1 MSFLYINDPKK
12 RNEIVADYLASVK
25 KTRQQRTWEDE
36 EVIESKKTG
45 GLLKQPAHCN
55 PDDDFKFTIQFLPG
69 DISGLQTKLTY
80 LLAEYQAGNTF
91 ATRNQIVAIA
101 DELLRRRQLS
111 QEQYDNINSIIQQ
124 QQQHIE

>member
-25 KTRQQRTWEDE
+25 KTRQQRTWNGK

-45 GLLKQPAHCN
+45 GLLKPAHCN
-55 PDDDFKFTIQFLPG
+55 PDFKFTIQFLPG

-111 QEQYDNINSIIQQ
+111 QEQYDNINSIIQL
-124 QQQHIE
+124 HIE

>member
-1 MSFLYINDPKK
+1 MSFHYINDPKK

-25 KTRQQRTWEDE
+25 KTRQQRTWDGKEI
-36 EVIESKKTG
+36 IESKKTG
-45 GLLKQPAHCN
+45 GLLKPAHCN
-55 PDDDFKFTIQFLPG
+55 PDFKFTIQFLPG
-69 DISGLQTKLTY
+69 DIRGLQTKLTY

-111 QEQYDNINSIIQQ
+111 QEQYDNINSIIQL
-124 QQQHIE
+124 HIE

>member
-25 KTRQQRTWEDE
+25 KTRRQQRTCWENE

-45 GLLKQPAHCN
+45 GLLNPANSN
-55 PDDDFKFTIQFLPG
+55 PDFKFAIQFLPG

-101 DELLRRRQLS
+101 DELLRRKHIS
-111 QEQYDNINSIIQQ
+111 QEEYHNISSIIKLPNT
-124 QQQHIE
+124 E

>member
-25 KTRQQRTWEDE
+25 KTRQQQRTCWEDE

-101 DELLRRRQLS
+101 DELLRRKHIS
-111 QEQYDNINSIIQQ
+111 QEEYHNISSIIKLPDT
-124 QQQHIE
+124 E

>member
-45 GLLKQPAHCN
+45 GLLN
-55 PDDDFKFTIQFLPG
+55 PGNSNPDFKFVSSIKQATPLLLVI
-69 DISGLQTKLTY
+69 KL
-80 LLAEYQAGNTF
+80 LL
-91 ATRNQIVAIA
+91 
-101 DELLRRRQLS
+101 
-111 QEQYDNINSIIQQ
+111 
-124 QQQHIE
+124 

>member
-36 EVIESKKTG
+36 EVIESKQTG
-45 GLLKQPAHCN
+45 GLLKPAHCN
-55 PDDDFKFTIQFLPG
+55 PDDFKFTIQFLPG

-101 DELLRRRQLS
+101 DELLRRKHIS
-111 QEQYDNINSIIQQ
+111 QEEYHDISSIIKLPNT
-124 QQQHIE
+124 E

>member
-25 KTRQQRTWEDE
+25 KTRQQRTWDGKEI
-36 EVIESKKTG
+36 IESKKTG
-45 GLLKQPAHCN
+45 GLLKPAHSN
-55 PDDDFKFTIQFLPG
+55 PDFKFTIQFLPG

-111 QEQYDNINSIIQQ
+111 QEQYDNINSIIQL
-124 QQQHIE
+124 HIE

>member
-25 KTRQQRTWEDE
+25 KTRQQRTWDGK

-45 GLLKQPAHCN
+45 GLSKPAHCN
-55 PDDDFKFTIQFLPG
+55 PDFKFTIQFLPG

-101 DELLRRRQLS
+101 DELLRRKHIS
-111 QEQYDNINSIIQQ
+111 QEEYNNISSIIKLPDT
-124 QQQHIE
+124 E

>member
-1 MSFLYINDPKK
+1 MSFHYINDPKK

-45 GLLKQPAHCN
+45 GLLNPANSN
-55 PDDDFKFTIQFLPG
+55 PDFKFTIQFLPG

-111 QEQYDNINSIIQQ
+111 QEQYDNISSIIQL
-124 QQQHIE
+124 HIE

>member
-25 KTRQQRTWEDE
+25 KTRQQRTWNGK
-36 EVIESKKTG
+36 EVIELKKTG
-45 GLLKQPAHCN
+45 GLLKPAHCN
-55 PDDDFKFTIQFLPG
+55 PDFKFTIQFLPG

-111 QEQYDNINSIIQQ
+111 QEQYDNINSIIQL
-124 QQQHIE
+124 HIE

>member
-1 MSFLYINDPKK
+1 MSFHYINDPKK

-45 GLLKQPAHCN
+45 GLLN
-55 PDDDFKFTIQFLPG
+55 PGNSNPDFKFAIQFLPG

-111 QEQYDNINSIIQQ
+111 QEQYDNISSIIQL
-124 QQQHIE
+124 HIE

>member
-25 KTRQQRTWEDE
+25 KTRQQRTWDGK

-45 GLLKQPAHCN
+45 GLLKPAHCN
-55 PDDDFKFTIQFLPG
+55 PDFKFTIQFLPG

-111 QEQYDNINSIIQQ
+111 QEQYDNINSIIQL
-124 QQQHIE
+124 HIE

>member
-45 GLLKQPAHCN
+45 GLLNPAHCN
-55 PDDDFKFTIQFLPG
+55 PDDFKFTIQFLPG

-111 QEQYDNINSIIQQ
+111 QEQYDNISSIIQL
-124 QQQHIE
+124 HIE

>member
-25 KTRQQRTWEDE
+25 KTRQQRTWDGKEI
-36 EVIESKKTG
+36 IESKKTG
-45 GLLKQPAHCN
+45 GLLKPAHCN
-55 PDDDFKFTIQFLPG
+55 PDFKFTIQFLPG
-69 DISGLQTKLTY
+69 DIRGLQTKLTY

-111 QEQYDNINSIIQQ
+111 QEQYDNISSIIQL
-124 QQQHIE
+124 HIE

>member
-25 KTRQQRTWEDE
+25 KTRQQRTWEGE

-45 GLLKQPAHCN
+45 GLLNPANSN
-55 PDDDFKFTIQFLPG
+55 PDFKFAIQFLPG

-111 QEQYDNINSIIQQ
+111 QEQYDNISSIIQL
-124 QQQHIE
+124 HIE

>member
-12 RNEIVADYLASVK
+12 RNEIVADYLTSVK
-25 KTRQQRTWEDE
+25 KTRQQRTWDGKEI
-36 EVIESKKTG
+36 IESKKTG
-45 GLLKQPAHCN
+45 GLLKPTHCN
-55 PDDDFKFTIQFLPG
+55 PDFKFTIQFLPG

-111 QEQYDNINSIIQQ
+111 QEQYDNISSIIQL
-124 QQQHIE
+124 HIE

>member
-45 GLLKQPAHCN
+45 GLLNPANSN
-55 PDDDFKFTIQFLPG
+55 PDFKFAIQFLPG

-111 QEQYDNINSIIQQ
+111 QEQYDNISSIIQL
-124 QQQHIE
+124 HIE

>member
-1 MSFLYINDPKK
+1 MSLLYINDPKK

-25 KTRQQRTWEDE
+25 KTRQQRTWDGK

-45 GLLKQPAHCN
+45 GLLKPAHCN
-55 PDDDFKFTIQFLPG
+55 PDFKFTIQFLPG

-111 QEQYDNINSIIQQ
+111 QEQYDNINSIIQL
-124 QQQHIE
+124 HIE

>member
-25 KTRQQRTWEDE
+25 KTRQQRTWDGKEI
-36 EVIESKKTG
+36 IESKKTG
-45 GLLKQPAHCN
+45 GLLKPAHCN
-55 PDDDFKFTIQFLPG
+55 PDFKFTIQFLPG

-80 LLAEYQAGNTF
+80 LLAEYEAGNTF

-101 DELLRRRQLS
+101 DELLRRKQLS
-111 QEQYDNINSIIQQ
+111 QEQYDNISSIIQL
-124 QQQHIE
+124 HIE

>member
-25 KTRQQRTWEDE
+25 KTRQQRTWNGK

-45 GLLKQPAHCN
+45 GLLKPAHCN
-55 PDDDFKFTIQFLPG
+55 PDFKFTIQFLPG

-111 QEQYDNINSIIQQ
+111 QEQYDNISSIIL
-124 QQQHIE
+124 HIE

>member
-25 KTRQQRTWEDE
+25 KTRQQQRTCWEDE

-55 PDDDFKFTIQFLPG
+55 PDDFKFTIQFLPG

-124 QQQHIE
+124 LHIE

>member
-25 KTRQQRTWEDE
+25 KTRQQRTWDGKEI
-36 EVIESKKTG
+36 IESKKTG
-45 GLLKQPAHCN
+45 GLLKPAHCN
-55 PDDDFKFTIQFLPG
+55 PDFKFTIQFLPG

-91 ATRNQIVAIA
+91 ATRNQIVAVT
-101 DELLRRRQLS
+101 DELFRRGHLS
-111 QEQYDNINSIIQQ
+111 TEQYHNINSIIQ
-124 QQQHIE
+124 HTE

>member
-25 KTRQQRTWEDE
+25 KTRQQRTWDGK

-45 GLLKQPAHCN
+45 GLLKQPAHS
-55 PDDDFKFTIQFLPG
+55 DFKFTIQFLPG

-124 QQQHIE
+124 QHIE

>member
-25 KTRQQRTWEDE
+25 KTRQQRTWNGK

-45 GLLKQPAHCN
+45 GLLKPAHCN
-55 PDDDFKFTIQFLPG
+55 PHFKFTIQFLPG

-111 QEQYDNINSIIQQ
+111 QEQYDNISSIIQL
-124 QQQHIE
+124 HIE

>member
-25 KTRQQRTWEDE
+25 KTRQQRTWDGKEI
-36 EVIESKKTG
+36 IESKKTG
-45 GLLKQPAHCN
+45 GLLKPAHCN
-55 PDDDFKFTIQFLPG
+55 PDFKFTIQFLPG

-111 QEQYDNINSIIQQ
+111 QEQYDNISSIIQL
-124 QQQHIE
+124 HIE

>member
-25 KTRQQRTWEDE
+25 KTRQQITWEGE

-45 GLLKQPAHCN
+45 GLLNPANSN
-55 PDDDFKFTIQFLPG
+55 PDFKFAIQFLPG

-111 QEQYDNINSIIQQ
+111 QEQYDNISSIIQL
-124 QQQHIE
+124 HIE